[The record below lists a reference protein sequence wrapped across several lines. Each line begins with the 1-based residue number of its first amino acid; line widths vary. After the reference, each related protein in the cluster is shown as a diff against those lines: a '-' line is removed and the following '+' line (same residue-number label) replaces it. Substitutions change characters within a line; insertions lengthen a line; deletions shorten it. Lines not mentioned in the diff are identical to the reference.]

1 MTKKTIAQLWQELKD
16 TCKKTNTRL
25 TGMEHLVKEYYMKQL
40 GWDEQKA
47 LEYAI
52 SLFHNGTIQE
62 IKLLGKDGEEI

>member
-1 MTKKTIAQLWQELKD
+1 MTNKTIAQLWQELKD
-16 TCKKTNTRL
+16 TCEKTNTRL

>member
-1 MTKKTIAQLWQELKD
+1 MAEKTVAELWQELKD
-16 TCKKTNTRL
+16 TCEKTNTRL
-25 TGMEHLVKEYYMKQL
+25 FGMEYLVKNYYMKSL
-40 GWDEQKA
+40 GWDEEKA